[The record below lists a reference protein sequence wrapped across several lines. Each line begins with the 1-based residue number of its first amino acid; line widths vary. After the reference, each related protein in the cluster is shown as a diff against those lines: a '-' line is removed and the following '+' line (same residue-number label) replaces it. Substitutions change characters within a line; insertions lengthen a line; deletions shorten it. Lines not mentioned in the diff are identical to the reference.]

1 MSYGICQKD
10 VAIALD
16 LKMPFYSEPAVFAA
30 LLFAVHPIHCEAVA
44 GVVGRADVLVA
55 IAVLA
60 GILLYY
66 KTQSAAVAAIC
77 TVVAVCFKETG
88 IMLPPLLVV
97 FLLLKPSKVSR
108 PSLDYGSA
116 ALPVSHLPV
125 VSRFSCLVLST
136 ARCPCPCN
144 IQGVVFNA

>member
-1 MSYGICQKD
+1 MHGVSQEKTDKHQRTSC
-10 VAIALD
+10 
-16 LKMPFYSEPAVFAA
+16 FRRSS
-30 LLFAVHPIHCEAVA
+30 LFAVHPIHCEAVA

-108 PSLDYGSA
+108 PS
-116 ALPVSHLPV
+116 
-125 VSRFSCLVLST
+125 
-136 ARCPCPCN
+136 
-144 IQGVVFNA
+144 